1 MTTPKHQAPA
11 PRPRPRG
18 RAVTIPASAIG
29 LNPPII
35 TSPCRL
41 LGYSVNPGAAS
52 DPTIALS
59 LQGVAAAG
67 ATLTLT
73 GFLAVSSVTVTP
85 ALAWPAVAGVVTV
98 NNVTG
103 GPVIAQIPEGTEQ
116 SVVISFSPAVGVS
129 GTPTVVVPA
138 LAGGPAYTIDAV
150 GLSSLAAADQVGVQ
164 ATLVD
169 GGQVLA
175 CIMTPANSSKAET
188 LSDEGIY
195 VGSSV
200 ALNVA
205 VGSLTGVIYVLD
217 GWHGGDN

>member
-1 MTTPKHQAPA
+1 VTTPKHVAPA

-29 LNPPII
+29 LNAPII

-41 LGYSVNPGAAS
+41 LGYSVSPGVLA
-52 DPTIALS
+52 DPTIAAEV
-59 LQGVAAAG
+59 QGVAAAG

-73 GFLAVSSVTVTP
+73 GFLAVTSVTVTP

-116 SVVISFSPAVGVS
+116 SVVISFSPAAGVS

-138 LAGGPAYTIDAV
+138 LAGGPAYTIEAS
-150 GLSSLAAADQVGVQ
+150 GLSSLAAADSVGVQ

-169 GGQVLA
+169 GGQVLMA
-175 CIMTPANSSKAET
+175 IMSPPNSSKTDTVGA
-188 LSDEGIY
+188 DGIY